1 MRLAYVVQRYG
12 RDIRGGAEAHCRDF
26 ATRVAARGHNVE
38 VFTTC
43 AIDYRSWRNELP
55 AGRSED
61 EGVAVTRFPVVA
73 ERPHDF
79 DVLCDQVL
87 GQPSLAPRD
96 LQEHWMRMQGP
107 EVPELVEELRSSDA
121 RFDLVIF
128 VTYLYYPT
136 YFGLPAAKRH
146 AVLHPTAH
154 DEAPI
159 YLSMFEDMFEIPRAL
174 IFLTP
179 EEREF
184 VRHRF
189 DLDGKPDLVSGIGI
203 EGPKEP
209 ADPDRARKSIG
220 IDGPFVLYVGRLDPQ
235 KGIEQLCSHF
245 ATYRQRRGDVVDL
258 VLAGDVVMDIPE
270 TPGITSLGT
279 ISDEEKWDA
288 MSAASVLVHP
298 SRHESFALVL
308 LEGWCVDTPAL
319 VNGYCEVTAGHSRR
333 SGGGLWYRT
342 YADFE
347 ACLDR
352 LLTDKDLSEGLGN
365 QGRRYVEATYA
376 WDGVIDRYLSFLERV
391 RAAQR

>member
-1 MRLAYVVQRYG
+1 VRLAYVVQRYG
-12 RDIRGGAEAHCRDF
+12 PEIRGGAEAHCRDF
-26 ATRVAARGHNVE
+26 ATRVAARGHSVE

-43 AIDYRSWRNELP
+43 ATDYRTWRNEFP
-55 AGRSED
+55 AGRAED
-61 EGVAVTRFPVVA
+61 DGVAVTRFPVVA
-73 ERPHDF
+73 ERPDDF

-107 EVPELVEELRSSDA
+107 EVPELVETLRSSDS

-128 VTYLYYPT
+128 VTYLYYTT
-136 YFGLPAAKRH
+136 YFGLPAVKQR

-174 IFLTP
+174 VFLTP

-189 DLDGKPDLVSGIGI
+189 DLDGTPDLVSGIGI
-203 EGPKEP
+203 EGPKEVS
-209 ADPDRARKSIG
+209 PDRARDRLG

-235 KGIEQLCSHF
+235 KGIEQLCGYF
-245 ATYRQRRGDVVDL
+245 ARYRERRGAVVDL
-258 VLAGDVVMDIPE
+258 VLAGDVVMDVPP
-270 TPGITSLGT
+270 TAGISVLGT
-279 ISDEEKWDA
+279 VTDQEKWDA
-288 MSAASVLVHP
+288 LAAATALVHP
-298 SRHESFALVL
+298 SRHESFALIL
-308 LEGWCVDTPAL
+308 LESWCVETPSL
-319 VNGYCEVTAGHSRR
+319 VNAYSEVMAGHSRR

-352 LLTDKDLSEGLGN
+352 LLTDPELATGLGR
-365 QGRRYVEATYA
+365 QGKLYVETNYD

-391 RAAQR
+391 RARLP